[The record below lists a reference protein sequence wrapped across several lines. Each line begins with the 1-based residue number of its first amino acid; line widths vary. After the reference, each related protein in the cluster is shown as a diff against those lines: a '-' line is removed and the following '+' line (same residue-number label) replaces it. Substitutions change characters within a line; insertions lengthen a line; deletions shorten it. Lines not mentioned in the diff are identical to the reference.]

1 MLSKQFIRAAAKW
14 HRSCTYQITE
24 RYGLSARFQP
34 PSQSWP
40 RLQPQH
46 PIELMAFVADGMAP
60 DLSGQAQISNTPS
73 AAPVE
78 EHSRGGEIK

>member
-1 MLSKQFIRAAAKW
+1 MFPAAVA
-14 HRSCTYQITE
+14 IM
-24 RYGLSARFQP
+24 
-34 PSQSWP
+34 P

-60 DLSGQAQISNTPS
+60 DSPGRAQISNTPS

-78 EHSRGGEIK
+78 APSRGGEIK